1 MKNKTDN
8 RHCSDKL
15 LALHSACATISSS
28 LDLGCL
34 LETVA
39 REMAGLLKVEA
50 CATYAW
56 NHEHDTLSL
65 LSHFGTNGRWETGA
79 WAEPD
84 GPADHAL
91 AKGALVD
98 RRPQQLSTGQPD
110 LCPADRAYLGETGA
124 KTLVLLPMVSQ
135 DRVIGLAE
143 LMDSVE
149 RVFPDRE
156 LALAQ
161 RLANHAASSIENAR
175 LFDEMR
181 RRVEELTTLNLI
193 SQVFVSSLDLHETLA
208 TVADYTIRLLGGAAA
223 SIALHDRIVGDVWFA
238 AASGRGSDFVRNKRL
253 ALGTGII
260 GWTIERGESA
270 LVPDVSQDPR
280 FFGGFDRASGFTTR
294 SIICVPLQKGGR
306 TIGAIEVI
314 NKGGSP
320 FDYGDLRI
328 LSSLAAPAAIA
339 IENARAYQQ
348 AQVRP
353 PDAHEQLLFWG
364 KMRSTE
370 IMA

>member
-1 MKNKTDN
+1 MNKTDN
-8 RHCSDKL
+8 HQYSHKL

-28 LDLGCL
+28 LDLSCV
-34 LETVA
+34 LETVT
-39 REMAGLLKVEA
+39 REMAALLEVEA

-65 LSHFGTNGRWETGA
+65 LAHFGTNGRWEMGP

-84 GPADHAL
+84 RPTDHAL
-91 AKGALVD
+91 AKRALVE
-98 RRPQQLSTGQPD
+98 RRPQQLFSSQPD
-110 LCPADRAYLGETGA
+110 LCPAGLAYLGATGA
-124 KTLVLLPMVSQ
+124 KTLLLLPMVSRN
-135 DRVIGLAE
+135 RVIGLAE
-143 LMDSVE
+143 LMDRAE
-149 RVFPDRE
+149 RVFSDQELE
-156 LALAQ
+156 LAQL
-161 RLANHAASSIENAR
+161 LANQAASSIENAR

-181 RRVEELTTLNLI
+181 QRVEELTTLNLI
-193 SQVFVSSLDLHETLA
+193 SQVFVSSLDVHETLA
-208 TVADYTIRLLGGAAA
+208 IVTDYTIRMLGGAAA
-223 SIALHDRIVGDVWFA
+223 SLALRDAHNGDVWFA

-260 GWTIERGESA
+260 GWTIQRGESA

-294 SIICVPLQKGGR
+294 SIICVPLQKGGH

-320 FDYGDLRI
+320 FDHNDLRI

-339 IENARAYQQ
+339 IDNARAFQRAQQ
-348 AQVRP
+348 SSPAAYEQPLLWGANRH
-353 PDAHEQLLFWG
+353 AEQL
-364 KMRSTE
+364 
-370 IMA
+370 A